1 MDHNQQDF
9 IEYLGNQNESNAED
23 GSYSML
29 LSPIFNQ
36 SNITARSSERSK
48 SSKRQRGSERL
59 KRRSLLLDGH
69 EEEDIK
75 ESQVFSPLLNSN
87 EGKKKWL
94 DASVMSLGLGSL
106 KSQELSSESNL
117 EKSHDLSYADSHE
130 EEKLENDDSITSSLL
145 SKSIN
150 SSIED
155 SMEEDNGQDERE
167 EVRQKARMLLE
178 KVEEVETSRRESI
191 EWNVDESVFA
201 NSKDYR
207 IEEQEVNEN
216 AKRDSVS
223 SKKSMELPGD
233 ELKLINPLDHQQ
245 LMAETNEEE
254 NIEVRESVVEDSFH
268 STTSEFEN
276 SINEENVSNSLKNQK
291 DELEPVAPIV
301 NNSSEK
307 SDFSTEDRLLAASK
321 VTQSP
326 LDAKVFSS
334 PPEEH
339 PTTKTPSK
347 EQSLS
352 PIQDLNSSAL
362 SQSMM
367 KIHGLTPK
375 LKRLRAKMIATSHD
389 ARESLSNSKDQS
401 LQNIPFDTKNEDSLS
416 LSQTPAA
423 IQKLRSRLSLQNDNV
438 QKELSFQSPPM
449 PASTNSKTPKSIL
462 KTSSGDDRLSLT
474 PALKAFRAK
483 MMQSTPSPLSS
494 EKSSLSAFTSPS
506 IARPSVS
513 TLSTN
518 SSRSKRVMFEEDD
531 SYLESDLSSAKKNL
545 NQQSNALVEKL
556 RGAARQRMMD
566 IQRSRDSLAKK
577 EHLRNEQLAELLETS
592 CETDNEEEQTQE
604 TKIVDIHIVQKGKPT
619 IPISPKLGMR
629 RDVSKVTG
637 IHKKAENIVEDASTN
652 LNRRNA
658 PKVKS
663 TKPLTVPKSPLLGA
677 RRKTNK
683 QPPLKSVESKRS
695 KSPSVSTL
703 SRSPMGLEFLHN
715 TPMYKRGLGA
725 GEENIA
731 PFTLHTAIRAKERSK
746 FETTR
751 AINEKERKNE
761 LRVER
766 ERVLKQ
772 HYKELNRLKDK
783 I

>member
-69 EEEDIK
+69 EEDIK

-87 EGKKKWL
+87 DGKKKWL

-130 EEKLENDDSITSSLL
+130 EEKLDNDDSITSSLL

-155 SMEEDNGQDERE
+155 SMEEDKGQDERE

-201 NSKDYR
+201 NSK
-207 IEEQEVNEN
+207 EEPEQEVN

-223 SKKSMELPGD
+223 SKKSMDRPENELTP
-233 ELKLINPLDHQQ
+233 INPLDHQQ

-254 NIEVRESVVEDSFH
+254 NIEVRESVVEESFH

-276 SINEENVSNSLKNQK
+276 SINEEDLSKTMKNQT
-291 DELEPVAPIV
+291 DELEPVVSIV

-307 SDFSTEDRLLAASK
+307 SDFSTKDRLLAASK

-326 LDAKVFSS
+326 LDAQVLSS

-347 EQSLS
+347 EESLS
-352 PIQDLNSSAL
+352 PIQDLNSSTL

-389 ARESLSNSKDQS
+389 ARESLSNSKDHS
-401 LQNIPFDTKNEDSLS
+401 LQNILLDTKNDDSLS

-423 IQKLRSRLSLQNDNV
+423 VQKLRSRLSLQNDNV

-449 PASTNSKTPKSIL
+449 PGSTNSKTPKSIL
-462 KTSSGDDRLSLT
+462 KTGSGDDRLSLT

-494 EKSSLSAFTSPS
+494 QKSSLSAFTSPS
-506 IARPSVS
+506 IVRPSIS

-592 CETDNEEEQTQE
+592 CETDTEEEQTQE
-604 TKIVDIHIVQKGKPT
+604 TKIVDSHVVQKRKPT
-619 IPISPKLGMR
+619 VPISPKLGMR
-629 RDVSKVTG
+629 RDVSKITS
-637 IHKKAENIVEDASTN
+637 IHKKAETIVEEASTN
-652 LNRRNA
+652 LNRKNA

-683 QPPLKSVESKRS
+683 QPPPKSVESKRS

-715 TPMYKRGLGA
+715 TPMYKRGIGS
-725 GEENIA
+725 GEENMA

-761 LRVER
+761 LKVER